1 MTEQLYRHP
10 TDRAIAGVAGGM
22 AAWLRLDP
30 SLVRV
35 VWVLLAVFSGGLFV
49 LVYLVMMVVVPL
61 APPGWTPGS
70 PGPGSATWGQAP
82 ASGPPPGTWPASGPA
97 PGDVPSAAPG
107 DWLAEGA
114 PAADGSPGTTPAN
127 GWGTS
132 AAPWGTPAAG
142 TPAPGSSWTA
152 PKPGNAGIVAG
163 IVLIVV
169 GAWFLVDQ
177 FVRIEWDLLWPV
189 IVMVLGVALIA
200 GALMRGRSG

>member
-61 APPGWTPGS
+61 APPGWTPGWRDQ
-70 PGPGSATWGQAP
+70 GPGSAAWGRAP
-82 ASGPPPGTWPASGPA
+82 ASGPPPGTWPASGPP
-97 PGDVPSAAPG
+97 PGAWPP
-107 DWLAEGA
+107 
-114 PAADGSPGTTPAN
+114 ADGSPAGAPQGGWDAPAVTP
-127 GWGTS
+127 G
-132 AAPWGTPAAG
+132 APIVGA
-142 TPAPGSSWTA
+142 PAPGSSSWSAPGSPSWTA

-163 IVLIVV
+163 IVLIVL

-177 FVRIEWDLLWPV
+177 FVRVDWELLWPV
-189 IVMVLGVALIA
+189 FVMVLGGALIA
-200 GALMRGRSG
+200 GALMRGRSS

>member
-22 AAWLRLDP
+22 AAWLKLDP

-97 PGDVPSAAPG
+97 PGAWP
-107 DWLAEGA
+107 EGN
-114 PAADGSPGTTPAN
+114 PGTWPV
-127 GWGTS
+127 
-132 AAPWGTPAAG
+132 AG
-142 TPAPGSSWTA
+142 SPAPGGWPEGEGSAPPASAPGGPAQGSPSWTA

-163 IVLIVV
+163 IVLILV

-177 FVRIEWDLLWPV
+177 FVRIDWDLLWPV
-189 IVMVLGVALIA
+189 IVMVLGGALIA
-200 GALMRGRSG
+200 GALMRSRSG